1 MPVPSSSK
9 TSDPGASRQKKRF
22 GAPPGSLD
30 QQRMDA
36 EFGGGSSSVRTAVDD
51 RMAYEFGEGSRSS
64 GQGGSGNSYLSQ
76 MRSAADDKR
85 KASGGDSEN
94 GGSSGSPTHLEPGEL
109 KYSPKD
115 RFYQDFQEYSD
126 ENLGGMDLYSFLATD
141 GSQERMDE
149 WRAMVEDPVMGKY
162 YADRINDAGGFD
174 DWYRSVTGTSLDE
187 IMGDPDL
194 MYDYFGT
201 SSDALNDI
209 FEGAAYY
216 GWTPEVGGSK
226 LQQDRLYSLYESDP
240 SLAAATMRYMYGINA
255 LSNDEDVSSKFSIDE
270 INDLF
275 DLDQMEFGYGDDYA
289 YDATYHPELGE
300 TYTTVDPGF
309 YDESAE
315 NLWASVP
322 GYGLPLEYLT
332 GYVNDIYKAGY
343 RVPESVS
350 QAKQAYRDQM
360 SGGQQQ

>member
-1 MPVPSSSK
+1 MPVPNSSK
-9 TSDPGASRQKKRF
+9 MSGSGAGRQKKRL
-22 GAPPGSLD
+22 GASSGSLD

-36 EFGGGSSSVRTAVDD
+36 EFGGGSPSGRTASDD
-51 RMAYEFGEGSRSS
+51 RMAYEFGDGSRHYGQS
-64 GQGGSGNSYLSQ
+64 GSDGSYLSQ
-76 MRSAADDKR
+76 MRSAADDK
-85 KASGGDSEN
+85 KSAGESSSE
-94 GGSSGSPTHLEPGEL
+94 GASGSPTYFEPGEL
-109 KYSPKD
+109 KYAPKD

-162 YADRINDAGGFD
+162 YADRIKDAGGFD
-174 DWYRSVTGTSLDE
+174 DWYRSVTGTTIDE
-187 IMGDPDL
+187 IMGDPNL

-216 GWTPEVGGSK
+216 GWTPEVGGSE
-226 LQQDRLYSLYESDP
+226 LQQDKLYSLYESDP
-240 SLAAATMRYMYGINA
+240 SLAATTMKYMYGINA
-255 LSNDEDVSSKFSIDE
+255 LSNDPDVSSKFSIQE

-275 DLDQMEFGYGDDYA
+275 DLDQMDFGYGDDYA

-300 TYTTVDPGF
+300 TYSVVDPSF
-309 YDESAE
+309 YDKSAE

-332 GYVNDIYKAGY
+332 GYINDIYKAGY

-350 QAKQAYRDQM
+350 QAKQSYRDQA